1 MVGNVDFSLVFPFAV
16 ETVVSVAD
24 RSKPKKGMG
33 FLFSYVITGESKIT
47 TIVEFF
53 MLFCGF

>member
-1 MVGNVDFSLVFPFAV
+1 MDCSLVFPFAV